1 MNFTDVPSP
10 WIMEFRGIIQ
20 RVKRIYFCG
29 LLCMV
34 QCENIQ
40 DIFII
45 LPWVPEVFFSGV
57 TRWTAWQGTK
67 NSGTR
72 VLILFSILKGY
83 HLFSFY
89 LNLDLICWHSLL
101 TRPCEVIMCQ
111 LTLLSKMKIQD
122 CETCK

>member
-34 QCENIQ
+34 QK
-40 DIFII
+40 
-45 LPWVPEVFFSGV
+45 
-57 TRWTAWQGTK
+57 TWQGTK
-67 NSGTR
+67 NSVTR

-83 HLFSFY
+83 HLFSLY
-89 LNLDLICWHSLL
+89 LNLDLIYWHSLL
-101 TRPCEVIMCQ
+101 TRPCEVIKCQ
-111 LTLLSKMKIQD
+111 LTLFSKMKIQD
-122 CETCK
+122 RETCK